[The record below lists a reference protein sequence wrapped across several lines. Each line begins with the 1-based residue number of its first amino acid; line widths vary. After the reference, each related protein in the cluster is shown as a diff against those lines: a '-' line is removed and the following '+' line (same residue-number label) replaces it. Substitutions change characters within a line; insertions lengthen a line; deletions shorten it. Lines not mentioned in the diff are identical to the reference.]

1 VEKNDYFK
9 KIIQLNSEGHSAKD
23 IAAILKSEKIKN
35 HRGGDITDKAITC
48 ILYRQ
53 KNKKSGPKP
62 ELKAIKEIPENKAH
76 KKAKYA
82 VIITDREG
90 LKDILGGLL

>member
-9 KIIQLNSEGHSAKD
+9 TIVQLNSEGHSAKD
-23 IAAILKSEKIKN
+23 IAAILKREGVKN

-48 ILYRQ
+48 ILYRR
-53 KNKKSGPKP
+53 KNKKSGPIP
-62 ELKAIKEIPENKAH
+62 ELKEVRNIPEKAH